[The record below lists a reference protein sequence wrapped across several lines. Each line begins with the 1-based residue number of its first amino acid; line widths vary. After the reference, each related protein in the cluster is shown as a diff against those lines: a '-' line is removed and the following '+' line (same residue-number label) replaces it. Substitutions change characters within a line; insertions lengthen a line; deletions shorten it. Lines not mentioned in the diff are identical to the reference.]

1 MVCID
6 CRFPKQTDAVTISK
20 KGQNTSQVIPTA
32 FQMAETENRNKIMV
46 YQCEKVHFQS
56 CGQQR
61 SQTSANHRG
70 DLALCHGRVP
80 KREQFKMLG
89 DRFAHPHDLI
99 ILLK

>member
-56 CGQQR
+56 CGPEVTNFGKSQR
-61 SQTSANHRG
+61 RLGTVSRQSAKKGAVQN
-70 DLALCHGRVP
+70 AW
-80 KREQFKMLG
+80 
-89 DRFAHPHDLI
+89 
-99 ILLK
+99 